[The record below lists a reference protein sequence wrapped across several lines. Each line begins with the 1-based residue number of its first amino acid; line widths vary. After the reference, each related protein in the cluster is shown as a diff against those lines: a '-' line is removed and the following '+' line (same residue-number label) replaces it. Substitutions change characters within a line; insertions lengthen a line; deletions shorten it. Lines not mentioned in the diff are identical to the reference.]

1 MYNLVALFIIQIPK
15 KQRGYLD
22 YRIFLSSSPS
32 VPYLFLSS
40 SPSVLYLFE
49 INFASLLALR
59 FTSFLTRP
67 YHYTVCTLET
77 RINKRCGRN
86 TERYFYKCSAP
97 SIPGDISVARVNALK
112 LSR

>member
-32 VPYLFLSS
+32 VPYLF
-40 SPSVLYLFE
+40 E

-59 FTSFLTRP
+59 FTSFLTRS

-86 TERYFYKCSAP
+86 TGRYFYKCSAP